1 MDRRSRSGRFTA
13 HARRAVA
20 LVVAYSLAT
29 ACVHGTRT
37 NASPSA
43 SPAGNGAAAS
53 SSAAASADPA
63 SYAYPTPGA
72 APSLQLTDQDG
83 QPFSLASLRGQPALV
98 FFGYTHC
105 PDICPDTIGRVSQA
119 MSAYGAPVRAL
130 FVSIDPAR
138 DTVTWLKQYSQY
150 VPAGFTLLTGSDAQ
164 IAEAAAAWNVRYARV
179 EGTNHADYS
188 MSHTADVYAV
198 DEAGTLR
205 DHFPYGTSPAAMT
218 AVLMA
223 FRSAAQ
229 ASTGPGTS
237 PATEPTASSAP
248 TPATA
253 QALQVEVASTSVWAG
268 ASTPVILDLT
278 GPGGRL
284 DDSSAAVQVQLTDAS
299 GVPVGQPIAAQPVT
313 PPGLTDISWIV
324 QVPIPS
330 PGAYRF
336 SVSARSGVLPL
347 AGSSALTTALQDGA
361 TPAIGARVP
370 DVATATLADVGG
382 DIRQLSTDPT
392 SDQRL
397 YQTST
402 ADALAQH
409 LPFVLVLDSTKFRV
423 TTACGKAVQLI
434 KYLLDRWPQL
444 TFIHHEPFRYDIVTD
459 TPVLQGTLEDPVLTD
474 VATAWGLGA
483 DPWSATSMP
492 WIFIVDAQG
501 VLRAKYQGVIG
512 SEDVDVIVS
521 WLEAGATN

>member
-1 MDRRSRSGRFTA
+1 MARRSRSGS
-13 HARRAVA
+13 HATRSWWAIA
-20 LVVAYSLAT
+20 LVTTCALAT
-29 ACVHGTRT
+29 ACAHGIHPNSTPGAT
-37 NASPSA
+37 ATTAIGTGATSSPVASV
-43 SPAGNGAAAS
+43 
-53 SSAAASADPA
+53 DPA
-63 SYAYPTPGA
+63 SYAYPAPQA
-72 APSLQLTDQDG
+72 APALQLTDQDG
-83 QPFSLASLRGQPALV
+83 QPFELASLRGQPALV

-105 PDICPDTIGRVSQA
+105 PDVCPDTIGRVSQA
-119 MSAYGAPVRAL
+119 MSSYGGPVRAL

-138 DTVTWLKQYSQY
+138 DTVAWLKEYSQY
-150 VPAGFTLLTGSDAQ
+150 VPAGFTMLTGSDAQ
-164 IAEAAAAWNVRYARV
+164 IATVASAWGARYARV
-179 EGTNHADYS
+179 DGTSPADYS

-198 DEAGTLR
+198 DEAGMLR
-205 DHFPYGTSPAAMT
+205 YHFPYGTPPAVMT
-218 AVLMA
+218 AVLTR
-223 FRSAAQ
+223 FRSEAQ
-229 ASTGPGTS
+229 APTS
-237 PATEPTASSAP
+237 PGSSPTSGAATPTP

-253 QALQVEVASTSVWAG
+253 QTLQVEVASTSVWAG
-268 ASTPVILDLT
+268 ASIPVILTLT

-284 DDSSAAVQVQLTDAS
+284 NDATAVVQVQLTDIS
-299 GVPVGQPIAAQPVT
+299 GAPIGQPVAAQPVT
-313 PPGLTDISWIV
+313 PPGLTDVSWIA
-324 QVPIPS
+324 QVSIPR
-330 PGAYRF
+330 PDAYRY

-347 AGSSALTTALQDGA
+347 AGSSALITALQDGA

-370 DVATATLADVGG
+370 DVATRTLVDVGG

-392 SDQRL
+392 ADQRL

-402 ADALAQH
+402 ADVLAQH
-409 LPFVLVLDSTKFRV
+409 VPFVLVLDSTKFRV

-492 WIFIVDAQG
+492 WIFIVDG
-501 VLRAKYQGVIG
+501 NGILRAKYQGVIG

-521 WLEAGATN
+521 WLEAGATG